1 MSISHK
7 GEDIVKAYYGEL
19 CAEDYEID
27 KSIADGKE
35 LEFYLSFVTDQD
47 MKVLEPMCGN
57 GRMLLPFLERGI
69 DVEGFDISEDM
80 LTLCRAKGRA
90 LHLEPTVFNCRLE
103 EFKSSKKYDL
113 VIIPF
118 GSFSLVTD
126 EVAKRSLSN
135 LLNVLNE
142 GGKILLTVMIGQGPF
157 EYLPEW
163 TEADRFNIRGKEV
176 IKSRKMYF
184 DEESKILHSALKY
197 QLTSNGIVEKEE
209 IMDFPIRYYEEGE
222 FESFLKNNGVYDFV
236 RHEVE
241 DGYGLGSSF
250 QVFECRN

>member
-1 MSISHK
+1 M
-7 GEDIVKAYYGEL
+7 EAYYGEL

-35 LEFYLSFVTDQD
+35 LDFYLSFVTDPD

-69 DVEGFDISEDM
+69 DIEGFDISEDM

-90 LHLEPTVFNCRLE
+90 LQLEPTVFNCRLE
-103 EFKSSKKYDL
+103 EFKSNKRYDL

-118 GSFSLVTD
+118 GSFSLVSD
-126 EVAKRSLSN
+126 DIAERSLSN
-135 LLNVLNE
+135 LREVLTKN
-142 GGKILLTVMIGQGPF
+142 GRILLTVMINQGPF
-157 EYLPEW
+157 EEIPEW
-163 TEADRFNIRGKEV
+163 TEADRFSVKGKEV
-176 IKSRKMYF
+176 IKFRKMYF
-184 DEESKILHSALKY
+184 DNDTKILHAALKY
-197 QLTSNGIVEKEE
+197 QLTSNGAVEKEE

-222 FESFLKNNGVYDFV
+222 FESFLKQNGVHDFV

-241 DGYGLGSSF
+241 DGYGQGSSF
-250 QVFECRN
+250 QVFECRS